1 MVLGDKGLGEFVPS
15 CLDVPLEE
23 LMDTFRTFLC
33 FDEVTFRPACFLRL
47 FCTITPLANFSS
59 LESLGGGGGDLRYTS
74 RSILG
79 GNLGLSNSVADGT
92 HHIRIFENFICE
104 YLFEFER
111 GNELPSFHYL
121 LTSATAG

>member
-1 MVLGDKGLGEFVPS
+1 
-15 CLDVPLEE
+15 
-23 LMDTFRTFLC
+23 
-33 FDEVTFRPACFLRL
+33 
-47 FCTITPLANFSS
+47 

-79 GNLGLSNSVADGT
+79 GNFGLSNSVADGT
-92 HHIRIFENFICE
+92 HHIRIFENFICV
-104 YLFEFER
+104 YVFELER